1 MQTKI
6 VLIRIEIINNLIME
20 DRMVV
25 NSMLVQVII
34 VDKDNNTLT
43 AID

>member
-25 NSMLVQVII
+25 NSMLIQVII

>member
-6 VLIRIEIINNLIME
+6 ALIRIEIINNLIME